1 MRQLPARYSN
11 TTTPSTLFKYPRFPD
26 RETEEIRQ
34 PHHRRSCR
42 PVPPRPE
49 PEPEPDRSRPLDL
62 NRYDYEYESARKQ
75 LSEFNESL
83 AGRQLTS
90 VKYEWTNLMPDKPE
104 KSYSGLTRI
113 VSENENVESKTRSLC
128 LTEPNDRDNATLS
141 SKRYHLGVHGIEVFL
156 DNELSYYKQEKKPIF
171 LDSKDAS
178 FPCIRQN
185 SLRGSVVDSIIDKI
199 EVDHAFNSL
208 RDDTREGW
216 MLDPH
221 CVHGQYHDGEYS
233 GCRSSNISR
242 GSQDMEIDGD
252 HSGSRGFLVEHG
264 LEVKLDDGSVQVG
277 EDYDFG
283 IDSGGS
289 GTGSYKEVLYEN
301 KDGPQQILE
310 AEELGIQHLSRSQ
323 ISYDDVYD
331 LRNVD
336 GQCTAEDLEQ
346 LSVLNDSGFRETP
359 DEKTSPFL
367 AVPMQEHSHQLIK
380 PSSVDIKK
388 RLGPAQNIKE
398 RLGYSSGPFIKS
410 YSQMVKKRPGHLSLP
425 CSKNHEQNKLSITNL
440 DDFNAGVIGDAL
452 LDVNMKWSKIEP
464 LEDSQRFEQLVQ
476 NAFLKFVKALYE
488 NPAQLSK
495 FTKQGKMSTLKCSV
509 CCSNS
514 KEFADTLSLLQHA
527 FMCQAAGLRAEHLGF
542 HRAICVLLGW
552 SYETNPNGFWV
563 RQTLSNAEALAM
575 KEDLII
581 WPPVVFIH
589 NSSIANANPDER
601 MIVSIEKLKAIIK
614 GMGFDRGISKVC
626 RGKAANQSTMVV
638 NFNGTLSG
646 LQEAEKLHKQYAENK
661 HGRSEFQQITTRSNC
676 TSESQST
683 DKIKSY
689 LYGYLG
695 IAEDLD
701 KLDFTTKK
709 RCFVKSKKEIQAIA
723 GEPSLI
729 VSK

>member
-1 MRQLPARYSN
+1 MRQLPAPYSN
-11 TTTPSTLFKYPRFPD
+11 TNSRPRPRFPD
-26 RETEEIRQ
+26 RKTEEIRQ

-42 PVPPRPE
+42 PVPSR
-49 PEPEPDRSRPLDL
+49 PEPDRSRPLDL

-75 LSEFNESL
+75 LSEFIESL

-128 LTEPNDRDNATLS
+128 LTEPNNRDTATLS

-156 DNELSYYKQEKKPIF
+156 DNELSYNKQEKKPFF

-216 MLDPH
+216 MLGPH

-310 AEELGIQHLSRSQ
+310 AEELGIQHLSRSR

-346 LSVLNDSGFRETP
+346 LSVLNDYGFRETP

-367 AVPMQEHSHQLIK
+367 AVPRQEHSHQLFK

-398 RLGYSSGPFIKS
+398 RLGYSSGPFIKP
-410 YSQMVKKRPGHLSLP
+410 YSQMVKKRPGHLSFP

-514 KEFADTLSLLQHA
+514 KEFADALSLLQHA

-581 WPPVVFIH
+581 WPPVVFVH

-646 LQEAEKLHKQYAENK
+646 LQEAEKLHKQYTQNK
-661 HGRSEFQQITTRSNC
+661 HGRSEFQQITSRSNC

-729 VSK
+729 VLLGANS